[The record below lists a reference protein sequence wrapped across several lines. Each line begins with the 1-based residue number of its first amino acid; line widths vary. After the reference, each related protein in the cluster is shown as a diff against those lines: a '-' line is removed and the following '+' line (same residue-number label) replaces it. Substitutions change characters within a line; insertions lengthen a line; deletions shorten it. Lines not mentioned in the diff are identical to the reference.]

1 MDYMQ
6 PNLTLESSPK
16 DNKEVEYIVKVLKND
31 FNLFET
37 PEESNKREEILISL
51 KKCVKEA
58 VKNVY
63 KSNGKTDEEAN
74 SAGGGVF
81 SFGSYRLGIVG
92 PGDDIDV
99 LCIAPDIDS
108 KDDVKKCG
116 RYELFEEMRKQLE
129 KLQKEKNEITQI
141 LPVTEARVPII
152 KIVFKGIPIDIL
164 VATVSFKS
172 IDENFNLDD
181 DNVLKNCCDKCILS
195 LNGCRVTNAIFK
207 TLIKTFP
214 IERIDDFRIT
224 LRAIKLWA
232 KKRGIYSN
240 AMGYLGGVAWAILV
254 AKICQLFPKCRANI
268 LIRKFFEVYGN
279 WDWEN
284 PVQINEI
291 KREVEFTCSM
301 KVWEKDN
308 TSFPFYIITP
318 AFPAQNTNANT
329 NQILR
334 RVMVEEFNKFKEYSS
349 KINIDDENC
358 EFTWKGL
365 FQGGISLFGEY
376 NYFLQIDILVTNKS
390 EFKSWD
396 AYVESQLRK
405 LISNF
410 IDIPQIKLRP
420 YSIGYNIKDPVYP
433 CCKTYLYGISFV
445 NPESFEIKPN
455 KVINLRDPI
464 KKFVIEIDKKRD
476 NKNEKNMR
484 ITFKAMKDLPF
495 EILQIQKDEM
505 RK

>member
-1 MDYMQ
+1 MDYLH
-6 PNLTLESSPK
+6 PNLTLESGPK
-16 DNKEVEYIVKVLKND
+16 DNKEVDQIINVLKND
-31 FNLFET
+31 FNLF
-37 PEESNKREEILISL
+37 
-51 KKCVKEA
+51 
-58 VKNVY
+58 
-63 KSNGKTDEEAN
+63 
-74 SAGGGVF
+74 
-81 SFGSYRLGIVG
+81 
-92 PGDDIDV
+92 
-99 LCIAPDIDS
+99 DS
-108 KDDVKKCG
+108 KDYMKKYG
-116 RYELFEEMRKQLE
+116 RYKLFEEMRKQLE

-214 IERIDDFRIT
+214 VERIDDFRIT

-268 LIRKFFEVYGN
+268 LIRKFFEIYGN

-396 AYVESQLRK
+396 AYVES
-405 LISNF
+405 
-410 IDIPQIKLRP
+410 
-420 YSIGYNIKDPVYP
+420 
-433 CCKTYLYGISFV
+433 
-445 NPESFEIKPN
+445 
-455 KVINLRDPI
+455 
-464 KKFVIEIDKKRD
+464 
-476 NKNEKNMR
+476 
-484 ITFKAMKDLPF
+484 
-495 EILQIQKDEM
+495 
-505 RK
+505 